1 MKKNS
6 IRETVVSIVSG
17 MVSGG
22 LFLILLFL
30 LKWNFFIDVLL
41 SAGMFTA
48 LFLVFKP
55 RDKIGQV
62 YTEGLPDGEELKKYL
77 ADAWEDFRK
86 IETSKKRIKDPV
98 MRREAEK
105 LSETAGRMLG
115 YMEEHPEKIRLAR
128 QFIDYYQDTASSL
141 LQKYVALQ
149 DTRLNTGQVQRL
161 QEDTLRAAGTLNK
174 VFEQQYQKL
183 LRNEMMDMDAEIRL
197 LEQTAKMENYN
208 E

>member
-1 MKKNS
+1 
-6 IRETVVSIVSG
+6 
-17 MVSGG
+17 
-22 LFLILLFL
+22 
-30 LKWNFFIDVLL
+30 
-41 SAGMFTA
+41 
-48 LFLVFKP
+48 
-55 RDKIGQV
+55 
-62 YTEGLPDGEELKKYL
+62 
-77 ADAWEDFRK
+77 
-86 IETSKKRIKDPV
+86 
-98 MRREAEK
+98 
-105 LSETAGRMLG
+105 MLG

-149 DTRLNTGQVQRL
+149 DTSLNTGQVQRL